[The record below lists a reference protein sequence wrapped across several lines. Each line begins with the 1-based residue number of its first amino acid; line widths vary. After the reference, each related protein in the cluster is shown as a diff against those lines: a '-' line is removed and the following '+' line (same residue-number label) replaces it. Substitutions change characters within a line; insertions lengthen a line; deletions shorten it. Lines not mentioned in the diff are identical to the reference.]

1 MSAGL
6 TYLPPSG
13 LWVHC
18 PPSFKLCGGTA
29 AAGKSISYDE
39 GYGWGQ
45 TGIAEDCGHEYHRL
59 AADRLRVR
67 LGAQDAARTDD
78 LRYYDATMDERTDQY
93 CDEVMR
99 VCRERYDSG
108 QDVRVV
114 IEEPFDLPLCDG
126 IHCRGRSD
134 CIIYTPGAL
143 DIIDLK
149 SGRGALVSARCNH
162 QLMTYALAG
171 LELCADADPE
181 IRLTIIQPALH
192 SISTD
197 SITRAELLVWRD
209 EHLIPTARQTV
220 EGTGSYHVG
229 DHCRFC
235 PARPTCR
242 ARAEQMQAYV
252 SSVRQHALT
261 SPTLTLDDVTGLLD
275 GIDHYEAW
283 ARDIRRWAT
292 DEAMA
297 GKRIPGYK
305 LVIPRNGARKFVDV
319 QAVVDAAREAG
330 IDPYKRVLRSPRE
343 IELQVGMARYEEYF
357 APLTSSEACN
367 PRLVPVS
374 DPRPE
379 YRPAKDDFNKEVSPN
394 DTI

>member
-13 LWVHC
+13 LWTRC
-18 PPSFKLCGGTA
+18 PPSHKLCGGTA
-29 AAGKSISYDE
+29 AVAKAISHDE

-45 TGIAEDCGHEYHRL
+45 VSANEEQGQEYHRL
-59 AADRLRVR
+59 AADKLRVR

-78 LRYYDATMDERTDQY
+78 LRYYDAMMDERTDQY

-242 ARAEQMQAYV
+242 ARAEQMQSYV
-252 SSVRQHALT
+252 ASARHDPT
-261 SPTLTLDDVTGLLD
+261 SPTLALDDVAALLE
-275 GIDHYEAW
+275 GADHYKAW
-283 ARDIRRWAT
+283 VDDIRKWAT

-297 GKRIPGYK
+297 GGQVPGYK
-305 LVIPRNGARKFVDV
+305 LIIPRNGARKFVSE
-319 QAVVDAAREAG
+319 QAVVDAARRAG

-343 IELQVGMARYEEYF
+343 IELQVGTARYEAFF
-357 APLTSSEACN
+357 ATLISSEACN
-367 PRLVPVS
+367 PKLVPVS

-379 YRPAKDDFNKEVSPN
+379 YRPTKDDFDNRR
-394 DTI
+394 

>member
-13 LWVHC
+13 LWMLC
-18 PPSFKLCGGTA
+18 PPSHKLCGGTA
-29 AAGKSISYDE
+29 AVAKAISHDE

-45 TGIAEDCGHEYHRL
+45 VSANEEQGQEYHRL
-59 AADRLRVR
+59 AADKLRVR

-78 LRYYDATMDERTDQY
+78 LRYYDAMMDERTDQY

-242 ARAEQMQAYV
+242 ARAEQIQSYV
-252 SSVRQHALT
+252 SSVQQHALT
-261 SPTLTLDDVTGLLD
+261 SPKLSLDDVTELLD

-297 GKRIPGYK
+297 GERIPGYK

-343 IELQVGMARYEEYF
+343 IELQVGMARYEEFF
-357 APLTSSEACN
+357 ASLTSSEACN

>member
-13 LWVHC
+13 LWMLC
-18 PPSFKLCGGTA
+18 PPSHKLCGGTA
-29 AAGKSISYDE
+29 AVAKAISHDE

-45 TGIAEDCGHEYHRL
+45 VSANEEQGQEYHRL
-59 AADRLRVR
+59 AADKLRVR

-78 LRYYDATMDERTDQY
+78 LRYYDALMDERTDQY

-114 IEEPFDLPLCDG
+114 IEEPYDMLLCDD
-126 IHCRGRSD
+126 IHCRGRAD
-134 CIIYTPGAL
+134 CIIYTSVTL

-149 SGRGALVSARCNH
+149 SGRGALVSAYRNP
-162 QLMTYALAG
+162 QMMVYALAG
-171 LELCADADPE
+171 LDLCADADPE

-242 ARAEQMQAYV
+242 ARAEQMQSYV
-252 SSVRQHALT
+252 ASARHDPT
-261 SPTLTLDDVTGLLD
+261 SPTLALDDVAALLE
-275 GIDHYEAW
+275 GADHYKAW
-283 ARDIRRWAT
+283 VDDIRRWAT

-297 GKRIPGYK
+297 GGQVPGYK
-305 LVIPRNGARKFVDV
+305 LIIPHNRRRQFADE

-330 IDPYKRVLRSPRE
+330 IDPYKRVLQSPRE
-343 IELQVGMARYEEYF
+343 IELQIGTARYKNF
-357 APLTSSEACN
+357 FDALTYSEACN
-367 PRLVPVS
+367 PKLVPVS

-379 YRPAKDDFNKEVSPN
+379 YRPTKDDFDNRR
-394 DTI
+394 

>member
-13 LWVHC
+13 LWMLC
-18 PPSFKLCGGTA
+18 PPSHKLCGGTA
-29 AAGKSISYDE
+29 AVAKAISHDE

-45 TGIAEDCGHEYHRL
+45 VSANEEQGQEYHRL
-59 AADRLRVR
+59 AADKLRVR

-78 LRYYDATMDERTDQY
+78 LRYYDAMMDERTDQY

-242 ARAEQMQAYV
+242 ARAEQMQSYV
-252 SSVRQHALT
+252 ASARHDPT
-261 SPTLTLDDVTGLLD
+261 SPTLALDDVAALLE
-275 GIDHYEAW
+275 GADHYKAW
-283 ARDIRRWAT
+283 VDDIRKWAT

-297 GKRIPGYK
+297 GGQVPGYK
-305 LVIPRNGARKFVDV
+305 LIIPRNGARKFVSE
-319 QAVVDAAREAG
+319 QAVVDAARRAG

-343 IELQVGMARYEEYF
+343 IELQVGTARYEAFF
-357 APLTSSEACN
+357 ATLISSEACN

>member
-13 LWVHC
+13 LWTRC
-18 PPSFKLCGGTA
+18 PPSHKLCGGTA
-29 AAGKSISYDE
+29 AVAKAISHDE

-45 TGIAEDCGHEYHRL
+45 VSANEEQGQEYHRL
-59 AADRLRVR
+59 AADKLRVR

-242 ARAEQMQAYV
+242 ARAEQMQSYV
-252 SSVRQHALT
+252 ASAWHDPT
-261 SPTLTLDDVTGLLD
+261 SPTLALDDVAALLE
-275 GIDHYEAW
+275 GADHYKAW
-283 ARDIRRWAT
+283 VDDIRKWAT

-297 GKRIPGYK
+297 GGQVPGYK
-305 LVIPRNGARKFVDV
+305 LIIPHNRRRQFADE

-330 IDPYKRVLRSPRE
+330 IDPYKRVLQSPRE
-343 IELQVGMARYEEYF
+343 IELQIGTARYLKF
-357 APLTSSEACN
+357 FDALTYSEACN
-367 PRLVPVS
+367 PKLVPVS

-379 YRPAKDDFNKEVSPN
+379 YRPSKDNR
-394 DTI
+394 

>member
-13 LWVHC
+13 LWMLC
-18 PPSFKLCGGTA
+18 PPSHKLCGGTA
-29 AAGKSISYDE
+29 AVAKAISHDE

-45 TGIAEDCGHEYHRL
+45 VSANEEQGQEYHRL
-59 AADRLRVR
+59 AADKLRVR
-67 LGAQDAARTDD
+67 LGTQDAARTDD
-78 LRYYDATMDERTDQY
+78 LQHYDAMMAERTEQY

-99 VCRERYDSG
+99 ICRERYDSE

-114 IEEPFDLPLCDG
+114 IEEPFELEICDG
-126 IHCRGRSD
+126 IHCRGRAD
-134 CIIYTPGAL
+134 CIIYTSVTL

-149 SGRGALVSARCNH
+149 SGRGALVSAYRNP
-162 QLMTYALAG
+162 QMMVYALAS
-171 LELCADADPE
+171 LDLCADADPE
-181 IRLTIIQPALH
+181 IRLTIIQPALNN
-192 SISTD
+192 ISTA
-197 SITRAELLVWRD
+197 SITRAELLAWRD
-209 EHLIPTARQTV
+209 EHLIPAARQTV
-220 EGTGSYHVG
+220 EGAGSYHVG

-252 SSVRQHALT
+252 SSVQQHALT
-261 SPTLTLDDVTGLLD
+261 SPKLSLDDVTGLLD

-292 DEAMA
+292 DDAMA
-297 GKRIPGYK
+297 GERIPGYK
-305 LVIPRNGARKFVDV
+305 LVIPRNGARKFVSE
-319 QAVVDAAREAG
+319 QAVVDAARRAG

-343 IELQVGMARYEEYF
+343 IELQVGTMQYEEYF
-357 APLTSSEACN
+357 ATLISSEACN

>member
-13 LWVHC
+13 LWMLC
-18 PPSFKLCGGTA
+18 PPSHKLCGGTA
-29 AAGKSISYDE
+29 AVAKAISHDE

-45 TGIAEDCGHEYHRL
+45 VSANEEQGQEYHRL
-59 AADRLRVR
+59 AADKLRVR

-78 LRYYDATMDERTDQY
+78 LRYYDAMMDERTDQY

-242 ARAEQMQAYV
+242 ARAEQMQSYV
-252 SSVRQHALT
+252 ASARHDPT
-261 SPTLTLDDVTGLLD
+261 SPTLALDDVAALLE
-275 GIDHYEAW
+275 GADHYKAW
-283 ARDIRRWAT
+283 VDDIRKWAT

-297 GKRIPGYK
+297 GGQVPGYK
-305 LVIPRNGARKFVDV
+305 LIIPHNRRRQFADE
-319 QAVVDAAREAG
+319 QAVVDAAREVG
-330 IDPYKRVLRSPRE
+330 IDPYKRVLQSPRE
-343 IELQVGMARYEEYF
+343 IELQIGTARYLKF
-357 APLTSSEACN
+357 FDALTYSEACN
-367 PRLVPVS
+367 PKLVPVS

-379 YRPAKDDFNKEVSPN
+379 YRPTKDDFDNRR
-394 DTI
+394 

>member
-13 LWVHC
+13 LWMLC
-18 PPSFKLCGGTA
+18 PPSHKLCGGTA
-29 AAGKSISYDE
+29 AVAKAISHDE

-45 TGIAEDCGHEYHRL
+45 VSANEEQGQEYHRL
-59 AADRLRVR
+59 AADKLRVR

-78 LRYYDATMDERTDQY
+78 LRYYDAMMDERTDQY

-242 ARAEQMQAYV
+242 ARAEQMQSYV
-252 SSVRQHALT
+252 ASARHDPT
-261 SPTLTLDDVTGLLD
+261 SPTLALDDVAALLE
-275 GIDHYEAW
+275 GADHYKAW
-283 ARDIRRWAT
+283 VDDIRKWAT

-297 GKRIPGYK
+297 GGQVPGYK
-305 LVIPRNGARKFVDV
+305 LIIPRNGARKFVSE
-319 QAVVDAAREAG
+319 QAVVDAARRAG

-343 IELQVGMARYEEYF
+343 IELQVGTARYEAFF
-357 APLTSSEACN
+357 ATLISSEACN
-367 PRLVPVS
+367 PKLVPVS

-379 YRPAKDDFNKEVSPN
+379 YRPTKDDFDNRR
-394 DTI
+394 

>member
-13 LWVHC
+13 LWMLC
-18 PPSFKLCGGTA
+18 PPSHKLCGGTA
-29 AAGKSISYDE
+29 AVAKAISHDE

-45 TGIAEDCGHEYHRL
+45 VSANEEQGQEYHRL
-59 AADRLRVR
+59 AADKLRVR

-78 LRYYDATMDERTDQY
+78 LRYYDAMMDERTDQY

-114 IEEPFDLPLCDG
+114 IEEPYDMLLCDD
-126 IHCRGRSD
+126 IHCRGRAD
-134 CIIYTPGAL
+134 CIIFTPTTL
-143 DIIDLK
+143 DVIDLK
-149 SGRGALVSARCNH
+149 SGRGALVSAYRNP
-162 QLMTYALAG
+162 QMMVYALAG
-171 LELCADADPE
+171 LDLCADADPE
-181 IRLTIIQPALH
+181 IRLTIIQPALNN
-192 SISTD
+192 ISTD
-197 SITRAELLVWRD
+197 SITRAELLAWRD
-209 EHLIPTARQTV
+209 EHLIPAARQTV

-235 PARPTCR
+235 PVRPTCR

-252 SSVRQHALT
+252 ASARHDPT
-261 SPTLTLDDVTGLLD
+261 SPTLALDDVAALLE
-275 GIDHYEAW
+275 GADHYKAW
-283 ARDIRRWAT
+283 VDDIRKWAT

-297 GKRIPGYK
+297 GGQVPGYK
-305 LVIPRNGARKFVDV
+305 LIIPHNRRRQFADE

-330 IDPYKRVLRSPRE
+330 IDPYKRVLQSPRE
-343 IELQVGMARYEEYF
+343 IELQIGTARYLKF
-357 APLTSSEACN
+357 FDALTYSEACN
-367 PRLVPVS
+367 PKLVPVS

-379 YRPAKDDFNKEVSPN
+379 YRPSKDNR
-394 DTI
+394 

>member
-13 LWVHC
+13 LWMLC
-18 PPSFKLCGGTA
+18 PPSHKLCGGTA
-29 AAGKSISYDE
+29 AVAKAISHDE

-45 TGIAEDCGHEYHRL
+45 VSANEEQGQEYHRL
-59 AADRLRVR
+59 AADKLRVR

-78 LRYYDATMDERTDQY
+78 LRYYDAMMDERTDQY

-149 SGRGALVSARCNH
+149 SGRGAIVSARCNH

-171 LELCADADPE
+171 LDLCADADPE

-192 SISTD
+192 SISTA
-197 SITRAELLVWRD
+197 SITKAELLAWRN
-209 EHLIPTARQTV
+209 EHLIPAARQTV

-242 ARAEQMQAYV
+242 ARAEQMQSYV
-252 SSVRQHALT
+252 ASARHDPT
-261 SPTLTLDDVTGLLD
+261 SPTLALDDVAALLE
-275 GIDHYEAW
+275 GADHYKAW
-283 ARDIRRWAT
+283 VDDIRKWAT

-297 GKRIPGYK
+297 GGQVPGYK
-305 LVIPRNGARKFVDV
+305 LIIPRNGARKFVSE
-319 QAVVDAAREAG
+319 QAVVDAARRAG

-343 IELQVGMARYEEYF
+343 IELQVGTARYEAFF
-357 APLTSSEACN
+357 ATLISSEACN
-367 PRLVPVS
+367 PKLVPVS

-379 YRPAKDDFNKEVSPN
+379 YRPTKDDFDNRR
-394 DTI
+394 

>member
-13 LWVHC
+13 LWMLC
-18 PPSFKLCGGTA
+18 PPSHKHCGGTA
-29 AAGKSISYDE
+29 AVAKAISHDE

-45 TGIAEDCGHEYHRL
+45 VSANEEQGQEYHRL
-59 AADRLRVR
+59 AADKLRVR

-78 LRYYDATMDERTDQY
+78 LQYYDAMMAERTEQY

-99 VCRERYDSG
+99 ICRERYDSE

-114 IEEPFDLPLCDG
+114 IEEPFELEICDG
-126 IHCRGRSD
+126 IHCRGRAD
-134 CIIYTPGAL
+134 CIIYTSVTL

-149 SGRGALVSARCNH
+149 SGRGALVSAYRNP
-162 QLMTYALAG
+162 QMMVYALAG
-171 LELCADADPE
+171 LDLCADADPE

-192 SISTD
+192 NISTA

-209 EHLIPTARQTV
+209 EHLIPAARQTV
-220 EGTGSYHVG
+220 EGAGSYHVG

-252 SSVRQHALT
+252 SSIQQHALT
-261 SPTLTLDDVTGLLD
+261 SPKLSLDDVTGLLD

-297 GKRIPGYK
+297 GERIPGYK
-305 LVIPRNGARKFVDV
+305 LVIPRNGARKFVSE
-319 QAVVDAAREAG
+319 QAVVDAARRAG

-343 IELQVGMARYEEYF
+343 IELQVGTMQYEEYF
-357 APLTSSEACN
+357 ATLISSEACN

>member
-13 LWVHC
+13 LWMLC
-18 PPSFKLCGGTA
+18 PPSHKLCGGTA
-29 AAGKSISYDE
+29 AVAKAISHDE

-45 TGIAEDCGHEYHRL
+45 VSANEEQGQEYHRL
-59 AADRLRVR
+59 AADKLRVR

-78 LRYYDATMDERTDQY
+78 LRYYDALMDERTDQY

-242 ARAEQMQAYV
+242 ARAEQMQSYV
-252 SSVRQHALT
+252 ASARHDPT
-261 SPTLTLDDVTGLLD
+261 SPTLALDDVAALLE
-275 GIDHYEAW
+275 GADHYKAW
-283 ARDIRRWAT
+283 VDDIRKWAT

-297 GKRIPGYK
+297 GGQVPGYK
-305 LVIPRNGARKFVDV
+305 LIIPHNRRRQFADEQAVCERAGCCRCRPACGNRPV
-319 QAVVDAAREAG
+319 QASAQ
-330 IDPYKRVLRSPRE
+330 ISP
-343 IELQVGMARYEEYF
+343 G
-357 APLTSSEACN
+357 N
-367 PRLVPVS
+367 
-374 DPRPE
+374 
-379 YRPAKDDFNKEVSPN
+379 
-394 DTI
+394 

>member
-13 LWVHC
+13 LWMLC
-18 PPSFKLCGGTA
+18 PPSHKHCGGTA
-29 AAGKSISYDE
+29 AVAKAISHDE

-45 TGIAEDCGHEYHRL
+45 VSANEEQGREYHRL
-59 AADRLRVR
+59 AADKLRVR
-67 LGAQDAARTDD
+67 LGTQDAARTDD
-78 LRYYDATMDERTDQY
+78 LQHYDAMMAERTEQY

-99 VCRERYDSG
+99 ICRERYDSE

-114 IEEPFDLPLCDG
+114 IEEPFELEICDG
-126 IHCRGRSD
+126 IHCRGRAD
-134 CIIYTPGAL
+134 CIIYTSVTL

-149 SGRGALVSARCNH
+149 SGRGALVSAYRNP
-162 QLMTYALAG
+162 QMMVYALAG
-171 LELCADADPE
+171 LDLCADADPE

-209 EHLIPTARQTV
+209 EHLIPAARQTV
-220 EGTGSYHVG
+220 EGAGSYHVG

-252 SSVRQHALT
+252 SSIQQHALT
-261 SPTLTLDDVTGLLD
+261 SPKLSLDDVTGLLD

-297 GKRIPGYK
+297 GERIPGYK
-305 LVIPRNGARKFVDV
+305 LVIPRNGARKFVSE
-319 QAVVDAAREAG
+319 QAVVDAARRAG

-343 IELQVGMARYEEYF
+343 IELQVGTMQYEEYF
-357 APLTSSEACN
+357 ATLISSEACN

>member
-13 LWVHC
+13 LWMLC
-18 PPSFKLCGGTA
+18 PPSHKLCGGTA
-29 AAGKSISYDE
+29 AVAKAISHDE

-45 TGIAEDCGHEYHRL
+45 VSANEEQGQEYHRL
-59 AADRLRVR
+59 AADKLRVR

-78 LRYYDATMDERTDQY
+78 LRYYDAMMDERTDQY

-242 ARAEQMQAYV
+242 ARAEQMQSYV
-252 SSVRQHALT
+252 ASARHDPT
-261 SPTLTLDDVTGLLD
+261 SPTLALDDVAALLE
-275 GIDHYEAW
+275 GADHYKAW
-283 ARDIRRWAT
+283 VDDIRKWAT

-297 GKRIPGYK
+297 GGQVPGYK
-305 LVIPRNGARKFVDV
+305 LIIPRNGARKFVSE
-319 QAVVDAAREAG
+319 QAVVDAARRAG

-343 IELQVGMARYEEYF
+343 IELQVGTARYEAFF
-357 APLTSSEACN
+357 ATLISSEACN
-367 PRLVPVS
+367 PKLVPVS

-379 YRPAKDDFNKEVSPN
+379 YRPSKDNR
-394 DTI
+394 

>member
-18 PPSFKLCGGTA
+18 PPSFKLCGGPA
-29 AAGKSISYDE
+29 AVGKSISYDE

-78 LRYYDATMDERTDQY
+78 LRYYDATMDERTEQF
-93 CDEVMR
+93 CNEVMR
-99 VCRERYDSG
+99 ICRERYDSG

-114 IEEPFDLPLCDG
+114 IEEQFELEICDG
-126 IHCRGRSD
+126 IHCRGRAD
-134 CIIYTPGAL
+134 CIIFTPTTL
-143 DIIDLK
+143 DVIDLK
-149 SGRGALVSARCNH
+149 SGRGAIVSSHHNP
-162 QLMTYALAG
+162 QLMVYALAG
-171 LELCADADPE
+171 LNLCADADPE

-192 SISTD
+192 SISAA
-197 SITRAELLVWRD
+197 SITRAELLAWRD
-209 EHLIPTARQTV
+209 EHLIPAACQTV

-242 ARAEQMQAYV
+242 ARAEQMQSYV
-252 SSVRQHALT
+252 SSVQQHALT
-261 SPTLTLDDVTGLLD
+261 SPKLSLDDVTELLD

-297 GKRIPGYK
+297 GERIPGYK

>member
-13 LWVHC
+13 LWMLC
-18 PPSFKLCGGTA
+18 PPSHKLCGGA
-29 AAGKSISYDE
+29 AAVAKAISHDE

-45 TGIAEDCGHEYHRL
+45 VSANEEQGQEYHRL
-59 AADRLRVR
+59 AADKLRVR

-78 LRYYDATMDERTDQY
+78 LRYYDAMMDERTDQY

-242 ARAEQMQAYV
+242 ARAEQMQSYV
-252 SSVRQHALT
+252 ASARHDPT
-261 SPTLTLDDVTGLLD
+261 SPTLALDDVAALLE
-275 GIDHYEAW
+275 GADHYKAW
-283 ARDIRRWAT
+283 VDDIRKWAT

-297 GKRIPGYK
+297 GGQVPGYK
-305 LVIPRNGARKFVDV
+305 LIIPRNGARKFVSE
-319 QAVVDAAREAG
+319 QAVVDAARRAG

-343 IELQVGMARYEEYF
+343 IELQVGTARYEAFF
-357 APLTSSEACN
+357 ATLISSEACN
-367 PRLVPVS
+367 PKLVPVS

-379 YRPAKDDFNKEVSPN
+379 YRPTKDDFDNRR
-394 DTI
+394 

>member
-13 LWVHC
+13 LWMLC
-18 PPSFKLCGGTA
+18 PPSHKLCGGTA
-29 AAGKSISYDE
+29 AVAKAISHDE

-45 TGIAEDCGHEYHRL
+45 VSANEEQGQEYHRL
-59 AADRLRVR
+59 AADKLRVR

-78 LRYYDATMDERTDQY
+78 LRYYDAMMDERTDQY

-114 IEEPFDLPLCDG
+114 IEEPYDMLLCDD
-126 IHCRGRSD
+126 IHCRGRAD
-134 CIIYTPGAL
+134 CIIFTPTTL
-143 DIIDLK
+143 DVIDLK
-149 SGRGALVSARCNH
+149 SGRGALVSAYRNP
-162 QLMTYALAG
+162 QMMVYALAG
-171 LELCADADPE
+171 LDLCADADPE

-192 SISTD
+192 NISTA

-209 EHLIPTARQTV
+209 EHLIPAARQTV

-235 PARPTCR
+235 PVRPTCR
-242 ARAEQMQAYV
+242 ARAEQMQSYV
-252 SSVRQHALT
+252 ASARHDPT
-261 SPTLTLDDVTGLLD
+261 SPTLALDDVAALLE
-275 GIDHYEAW
+275 GADHYKAW
-283 ARDIRRWAT
+283 VDDIRKWAT

-297 GKRIPGYK
+297 GGQVPGYK
-305 LVIPRNGARKFVDV
+305 LIIPHNRRRQFADE
-319 QAVVDAAREAG
+319 QAVVDAAREVG
-330 IDPYKRVLRSPRE
+330 IDPYKRVLQSPRE
-343 IELQVGMARYEEYF
+343 IELQIGTARYLKF
-357 APLTSSEACN
+357 FDALTYSEACN
-367 PRLVPVS
+367 PKLVPVS

-379 YRPAKDDFNKEVSPN
+379 YRPSKDNR
-394 DTI
+394 

>member
-13 LWVHC
+13 LWMLC
-18 PPSFKLCGGTA
+18 PPSHKLCGGTA
-29 AAGKSISYDE
+29 AVAKAISHDE

-45 TGIAEDCGHEYHRL
+45 VSANEEQGQEYHRL
-59 AADRLRVR
+59 AADKLRVR

-78 LRYYDATMDERTDQY
+78 LRYYDAMMDERTDQY

-197 SITRAELLVWRD
+197 SITRAELLAWRD

-242 ARAEQMQAYV
+242 ARAEQMQSYV
-252 SSVRQHALT
+252 ASARHDPT
-261 SPTLTLDDVTGLLD
+261 SPTLALDDVAALLE
-275 GIDHYEAW
+275 GADHYKAW
-283 ARDIRRWAT
+283 VDDIRKWAT

-297 GKRIPGYK
+297 GGQVPGYK
-305 LVIPRNGARKFVDV
+305 LIIPRNGARKFVSE
-319 QAVVDAAREAG
+319 QAVVDAARRAG

-343 IELQVGMARYEEYF
+343 IELQVGTARYEAFF
-357 APLTSSEACN
+357 ATLISSEACN
-367 PRLVPVS
+367 PKLVPVS

-379 YRPAKDDFNKEVSPN
+379 YRPTKDDFDNRR
-394 DTI
+394 

>member
-13 LWVHC
+13 LWTRC
-18 PPSFKLCGGTA
+18 PPSHKLCGGTA
-29 AAGKSISYDE
+29 AVAKAISHDE

-45 TGIAEDCGHEYHRL
+45 VSANEEQGQEYHRL
-59 AADRLRVR
+59 AADKLRVR

-78 LRYYDATMDERTDQY
+78 LRYYDAMMDERTDQY

-209 EHLIPTARQTV
+209 EHLIPAARQTV

-235 PARPTCR
+235 PVRPTCR

-252 SSVRQHALT
+252 ASARHDPT
-261 SPTLTLDDVTGLLD
+261 SPTLALDDVAALLE
-275 GIDHYEAW
+275 GADHYKAW
-283 ARDIRRWAT
+283 VDDIRKWAT

-297 GKRIPGYK
+297 GGQVPGYK
-305 LVIPRNGARKFVDV
+305 LIIPRNGARKFVSE
-319 QAVVDAAREAG
+319 QAVVDAARRAG
-330 IDPYKRVLRSPRE
+330 IDPYKRVLQSPRE
-343 IELQVGMARYEEYF
+343 IELQIGTARYLKF
-357 APLTSSEACN
+357 FDALISSEACN
-367 PRLVPVS
+367 PKLVPVS

-379 YRPAKDDFNKEVSPN
+379 YRPTKDDFDNRR
-394 DTI
+394 

>member
-13 LWVHC
+13 LWMLC
-18 PPSFKLCGGTA
+18 PPSHKLCGGTA
-29 AAGKSISYDE
+29 AVAKAISHDE

-45 TGIAEDCGHEYHRL
+45 VSANEEQGQEYHRL
-59 AADRLRVR
+59 AADKLRVR

-78 LRYYDATMDERTDQY
+78 LRYYDAMMDERTDQY

-220 EGTGSYHVG
+220 EGTGSYRVG

-242 ARAEQMQAYV
+242 ARAEQMQSYV
-252 SSVRQHALT
+252 ASARHDPT
-261 SPTLTLDDVTGLLD
+261 SPTLALDDVAALLE
-275 GIDHYEAW
+275 GADHYKAW
-283 ARDIRRWAT
+283 VDDIRKWAT

-297 GKRIPGYK
+297 GGQVPGYK
-305 LVIPRNGARKFVDV
+305 LIIPHNRRRQFADE
-319 QAVVDAAREAG
+319 QAVVDAAREVG
-330 IDPYKRVLRSPRE
+330 IDPYKRVLQSPRE
-343 IELQVGMARYEEYF
+343 IELQIGTARYLKF
-357 APLTSSEACN
+357 FDALTYSEACN
-367 PRLVPVS
+367 PKLVPVS

-379 YRPAKDDFNKEVSPN
+379 YRPTKDDFDNRR
-394 DTI
+394 

>member
-13 LWVHC
+13 LWMLC
-18 PPSFKLCGGTA
+18 PPSHKLCGGTA
-29 AAGKSISYDE
+29 AVAKAISHDE

-45 TGIAEDCGHEYHRL
+45 VSANEEQGQEYHRL
-59 AADRLRVR
+59 AADKLRVR

-78 LRYYDATMDERTDQY
+78 LRYYDAMMDERTDQY

-149 SGRGALVSARCNH
+149 SGRGALVSAYRNP
-162 QLMTYALAG
+162 QMMVYALAG

-252 SSVRQHALT
+252 SSVQQHALT
-261 SPTLTLDDVTGLLD
+261 SPKLSLDDVTGLLD

-297 GKRIPGYK
+297 GERIPGYK
-305 LVIPRNGARKFVDV
+305 LVIPRNGARKFVSE
-319 QAVVDAAREAG
+319 QAVVDAARRAG

-343 IELQVGMARYEEYF
+343 IELQVGTARYEAFF
-357 APLTSSEACN
+357 ATLISSEACN

>member
-13 LWVHC
+13 LWMLC
-18 PPSFKLCGGTA
+18 PPSHKLCGGTA
-29 AAGKSISYDE
+29 AVTKAISHDE

-45 TGIAEDCGHEYHRL
+45 VSANEEQGQEYHRL
-59 AADRLRVR
+59 AADKLRVR

-78 LRYYDATMDERTDQY
+78 LQYYDAMMAERTEQY

-99 VCRERYDSG
+99 ICRERYDSE

-114 IEEPFDLPLCDG
+114 IEEPFELEICDG
-126 IHCRGRSD
+126 IHCRGRAD
-134 CIIYTPGAL
+134 CIIYTSVTL

-149 SGRGALVSARCNH
+149 SGRGALVSAYRNP
-162 QLMTYALAG
+162 QMMVYALAG
-171 LELCADADPE
+171 LDLCADADPE

-192 SISTD
+192 NISTA

-209 EHLIPTARQTV
+209 EHLIPAARQTV

-252 SSVRQHALT
+252 SSVQQHTLT
-261 SPTLTLDDVTGLLD
+261 SPKLSLDDVTGLLD

-297 GKRIPGYK
+297 GERIPGYK
-305 LVIPRNGARKFVDV
+305 LVIPRNGARKFVSE
-319 QAVVDAAREAG
+319 QAVVDAARRAG

-343 IELQVGMARYEEYF
+343 IELQVGTMQYEEYF
-357 APLTSSEACN
+357 ATLISSEACN

>member
-13 LWVHC
+13 LWMLC
-18 PPSFKLCGGTA
+18 PPSHKLCGGTA
-29 AAGKSISYDE
+29 AVAKAISHDE

-45 TGIAEDCGHEYHRL
+45 VSANEEQGQEYHRL
-59 AADRLRVR
+59 AADKLRVR

-78 LRYYDATMDERTDQY
+78 LRYYDAMMDERTDQY

-197 SITRAELLVWRD
+197 SITRPELLVWRD

-242 ARAEQMQAYV
+242 ARAEQMQSYV
-252 SSVRQHALT
+252 ASARHDPT
-261 SPTLTLDDVTGLLD
+261 SPTLALDDVAALLE
-275 GIDHYEAW
+275 GADHYKAW
-283 ARDIRRWAT
+283 VDDIRKWAT

-297 GKRIPGYK
+297 GGQVPGYK
-305 LVIPRNGARKFVDV
+305 LIIPRNGARKFVSE
-319 QAVVDAAREAG
+319 QAVVDAARRAG

-343 IELQVGMARYEEYF
+343 IELQVGTARYEAFF
-357 APLTSSEACN
+357 ATLISSEACN
-367 PRLVPVS
+367 PKLVPVS

-379 YRPAKDDFNKEVSPN
+379 YRPTKDDFDNRR
-394 DTI
+394 

>member
-13 LWVHC
+13 LWMLC
-18 PPSFKLCGGTA
+18 PPSHKLCGGTA
-29 AAGKSISYDE
+29 AVAKAISHDE

-45 TGIAEDCGHEYHRL
+45 VSANEEQGQEYHRL
-59 AADRLRVR
+59 AADKLRVR

-78 LRYYDATMDERTDQY
+78 LRYYDALMDERTDQY

-242 ARAEQMQAYV
+242 ARAEQMQSYV
-252 SSVRQHALT
+252 ASARHDPT
-261 SPTLTLDDVTGLLD
+261 SPTLALDDVAALLE
-275 GIDHYEAW
+275 GADHYKAW
-283 ARDIRRWAT
+283 VDDIRKWAT

-297 GKRIPGYK
+297 GGQVPGYK
-305 LVIPRNGARKFVDV
+305 LIIPRNGARKFVSE
-319 QAVVDAAREAG
+319 QAVVDAARRAG

-343 IELQVGMARYEEYF
+343 IELQVGTARYEAFF
-357 APLTSSEACN
+357 ATLISSEACN
-367 PRLVPVS
+367 PKLVPVS

-379 YRPAKDDFNKEVSPN
+379 YRPTKDDFDNRR
-394 DTI
+394 

>member
-13 LWVHC
+13 LWMLC
-18 PPSFKLCGGTA
+18 PPSHKLCGGTA
-29 AAGKSISYDE
+29 AVAKAISHDE

-45 TGIAEDCGHEYHRL
+45 VSANEEQGQEYHL
-59 AADRLRVR
+59 AADKLRVR

-78 LRYYDATMDERTDQY
+78 LRYYDAMMDERTDQY

-242 ARAEQMQAYV
+242 ARAEQMQSYV
-252 SSVRQHALT
+252 ASARHDPT
-261 SPTLTLDDVTGLLD
+261 SPTLALDDVAALLE
-275 GIDHYEAW
+275 GADHYKAW
-283 ARDIRRWAT
+283 VDDIRKWAT

-297 GKRIPGYK
+297 GGQVPGYK
-305 LVIPRNGARKFVDV
+305 LIIPRNGARKFVSE
-319 QAVVDAAREAG
+319 QAVVDAARRAG

-343 IELQVGMARYEEYF
+343 IELQVGTARYEAFF
-357 APLTSSEACN
+357 ATLISSEACN
-367 PRLVPVS
+367 PKLVPVS

-379 YRPAKDDFNKEVSPN
+379 YRPTKDDFDNRR
-394 DTI
+394 

>member
-13 LWVHC
+13 LWMLC
-18 PPSFKLCGGTA
+18 PPSHKLCGGTA
-29 AAGKSISYDE
+29 AVAKAISHDE

-45 TGIAEDCGHEYHRL
+45 VSANEEQGQEYHRL
-59 AADRLRVR
+59 AADKLRVR

-78 LRYYDATMDERTDQY
+78 LRYYDAMMDERTDQY

-192 SISTD
+192 NISTA

-209 EHLIPTARQTV
+209 EHLIPAARQTV
-220 EGTGSYHVG
+220 EGAGSYHVG

-235 PARPTCR
+235 PVRPTCR
-242 ARAEQMQAYV
+242 ARAEQMQSYV
-252 SSVRQHALT
+252 ASARHDPT
-261 SPTLTLDDVTGLLD
+261 SPTLALDDVAALLE
-275 GIDHYEAW
+275 GADHYKAW
-283 ARDIRRWAT
+283 VDDIRKWAT

-297 GKRIPGYK
+297 GGQVPGYK
-305 LVIPRNGARKFVDV
+305 LIIPRNGARKFVSE
-319 QAVVDAAREAG
+319 QAVVDAARRAG

-343 IELQVGMARYEEYF
+343 IELQVGTARYEAFF
-357 APLTSSEACN
+357 ATLISSEACN
-367 PRLVPVS
+367 PKLVPVS

-379 YRPAKDDFNKEVSPN
+379 YRPTKDDFDNRR
-394 DTI
+394 

>member
-13 LWVHC
+13 LWMLC
-18 PPSFKLCGGTA
+18 PPSHKLCGGTA
-29 AAGKSISYDE
+29 AVAKAISHDE

-45 TGIAEDCGHEYHRL
+45 VSANEEQGQEYHRL
-59 AADRLRVR
+59 AADKLRVR

-78 LRYYDATMDERTDQY
+78 LRYYDAMMDERTDQY

-242 ARAEQMQAYV
+242 ARAEQMQSYV
-252 SSVRQHALT
+252 ASARHDPT
-261 SPTLTLDDVTGLLD
+261 SPTLALDDVAALLE
-275 GIDHYEAW
+275 GADHYKAW
-283 ARDIRRWAT
+283 VDDIRKWAT

-297 GKRIPGYK
+297 GGQVPGYK
-305 LVIPRNGARKFVDV
+305 LIIPRNGARKCVSE
-319 QAVVDAAREAG
+319 QAVVDAARRAG

-343 IELQVGMARYEEYF
+343 IELQVGTARYEAFF
-357 APLTSSEACN
+357 ATLISSEACN
-367 PRLVPVS
+367 PKLVPVS

-379 YRPAKDDFNKEVSPN
+379 YRPTKDDFDNRR
-394 DTI
+394 

>member
-13 LWVHC
+13 LWMLC
-18 PPSFKLCGGTA
+18 PPSHKLCGGTA
-29 AAGKSISYDE
+29 AVAKAISHDE

-45 TGIAEDCGHEYHRL
+45 VSANEEQGQEYHRL
-59 AADRLRVR
+59 AADKLRVR
-67 LGAQDAARTDD
+67 LGTQDAARTDD
-78 LRYYDATMDERTDQY
+78 LQHYDAMMAERTEQY

-99 VCRERYDSG
+99 ICRERYDSE

-114 IEEPFDLPLCDG
+114 IEEPFELEICDG
-126 IHCRGRSD
+126 IHCRGRAD
-134 CIIYTPGAL
+134 CIIYTSVTL

-149 SGRGALVSARCNH
+149 SGRGALVSAYRNP
-162 QLMTYALAG
+162 QMMVYALAS
-171 LELCADADPE
+171 LDLCADADPE
-181 IRLTIIQPALH
+181 IRLTIIQPALNN
-192 SISTD
+192 ISTA
-197 SITRAELLVWRD
+197 SITRAELLAWRD
-209 EHLIPTARQTV
+209 EHLIPAARQTV
-220 EGTGSYHVG
+220 EGAGSYHVG

-252 SSVRQHALT
+252 SSVQQHALT
-261 SPTLTLDDVTGLLD
+261 SPKLSLDDVTGLLD

-297 GKRIPGYK
+297 GERIPGYK
-305 LVIPRNGARKFVDV
+305 LVIPRNGARKFVSE
-319 QAVVDAAREAG
+319 QAVVDAARRAG

-343 IELQVGMARYEEYF
+343 IELQVGTMQYEEYF
-357 APLTSSEACN
+357 ATLISSEACN

>member
-13 LWVHC
+13 LWMLC
-18 PPSFKLCGGTA
+18 PPSHKLCGGTA
-29 AAGKSISYDE
+29 AVAKAISHDE

-45 TGIAEDCGHEYHRL
+45 VSANEEQGQEYHRL
-59 AADRLRVR
+59 AADKLRVR

-78 LRYYDATMDERTDQY
+78 LRYYDAMMDERTDQY

-242 ARAEQMQAYV
+242 ARAEQMQSYV
-252 SSVRQHALT
+252 ASARHDPT
-261 SPTLTLDDVTGLLD
+261 SPTLALDDVAALLE
-275 GIDHYEAW
+275 GADHYKAW
-283 ARDIRRWAT
+283 VDDIRKWAT

-297 GKRIPGYK
+297 GGQVPGYK
-305 LVIPRNGARKFVDV
+305 LIIPRNGARKFVSE
-319 QAVVDAAREAG
+319 QAVVDAARRAG
-330 IDPYKRVLRSPRE
+330 IDPYKRVLRSTRE
-343 IELQVGMARYEEYF
+343 IELQVGTARYEAFF
-357 APLTSSEACN
+357 ATLISSEACN
-367 PRLVPVS
+367 PKLVPVS

-379 YRPAKDDFNKEVSPN
+379 YRPTKDDFDNRR
-394 DTI
+394 

>member
-13 LWVHC
+13 LWTRC
-18 PPSFKLCGGTA
+18 PPSHKLCGGTA
-29 AAGKSISYDE
+29 AVAKAISHDE

-45 TGIAEDCGHEYHRL
+45 VSANEEQGQEYHRL
-59 AADRLRVR
+59 AADKLRVR

-78 LRYYDATMDERTDQY
+78 LRYYDAMMDERTDQY

-181 IRLTIIQPALH
+181 IRLTIIQPALNN
-192 SISTD
+192 ISTA

-242 ARAEQMQAYV
+242 ARAEQMQSYV
-252 SSVRQHALT
+252 ASARHDPT
-261 SPTLTLDDVTGLLD
+261 SPTLALDDVAALLE
-275 GIDHYEAW
+275 GADHYKAW
-283 ARDIRRWAT
+283 VDDIRKWAT

-297 GKRIPGYK
+297 GGQVPGYK
-305 LVIPRNGARKFVDV
+305 LIIPRNGARKFVSE
-319 QAVVDAAREAG
+319 QAVVDAARRAG

-343 IELQVGMARYEEYF
+343 IELQVGTARYEAFF
-357 APLTSSEACN
+357 ATLISSEACN
-367 PRLVPVS
+367 PKLVPVS

-379 YRPAKDDFNKEVSPN
+379 YRPTKDDFDNRR
-394 DTI
+394 